1 MTAAYGDA
9 PFSDLLH
16 HPAAT
21 TKRLDKFRALR
32 LRRRD
37 ADDLALIRADQLERD
52 ATVIDFTARLLAG
65 LVRTTDIAA
74 LRQALP
80 DALPWSVFLPEHDV
94 ETMLGELIDTARGAA
109 ALENL
114 APIALLLTQWR
125 HSAEIYA
132 DPALY
137 ALLTRE
143 PEGDLGTVPAPEDEA
158 AE

>member
-1 MTAAYGDA
+1 MTTASGDV
-9 PFSDLLH
+9 PFSELLH

-21 TKRLDKFRALR
+21 ARRLDSVRALR

-37 ADDLALIRADQLERD
+37 AGDLALIRADQLERD

-65 LVRTTDIAA
+65 LVRTGNLAI
-74 LRQALP
+74 LRELLP
-80 DALPWSVFLPEHDV
+80 DALPWSVFLPDEDV
-94 ETMLGELIDTARGAA
+94 ETMLGELTDIARGAA

-125 HSAEIYA
+125 HTAEVYA
-132 DPALY
+132 DPALHS
-137 ALLTRE
+137 ALTRE
-143 PEGDLGTVPAPEDEA
+143 PDGDLGPVPVPQA